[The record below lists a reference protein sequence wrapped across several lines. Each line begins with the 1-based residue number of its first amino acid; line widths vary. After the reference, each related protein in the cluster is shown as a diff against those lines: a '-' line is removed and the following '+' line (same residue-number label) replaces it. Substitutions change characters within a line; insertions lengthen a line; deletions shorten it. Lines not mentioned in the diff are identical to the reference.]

1 MRFNSD
7 AAESTTRSSKI
18 LKIKW
23 FFLLFAAA
31 VLAFQSGDISRVSAN
46 ADPSAALAASITATP
61 LTWNIVGLDSNTPST
76 GPNRFPVG
84 TRICNTGNAS
94 TGIVT
99 ATYLWDSVNA
109 YIALRSGSLST
120 INVGPIAAGSC
131 ADAYFEVDVDK
142 TSGLSPFNT
151 TRKYRVIATDALS
164 GSTAVTP
171 TGRELYVERLISQNR
186 NGVDYIKL
194 NGAAVPAGAGM
205 TLVVGNT
212 YTIELGAHTA
222 TQGYSQLEGFI
233 NFPNT
238 IFQTLG
244 VSTTYTANTSPYVTS
259 PNDKM
264 YANACLWDDDPSSP
278 NYRSCIGGDGKTGG
292 TVITTYTVRIISGGG
307 TNQALSSLLYDFSG
321 SSFHY
326 NSDYSVGARIANI
339 VSPASVTLTK
349 TFTPKAIAPGGTSAM
364 TFKIF
369 NPTSEAFTGVNF
381 TDTFPSGLQVAGT
394 PAISYSGCGS
404 GAFSPVPTSG
414 ATSLA
419 FSGGSLTAN
428 GTCTISVNVTAPAG
442 TYVNTTGN
450 LFINNTT
457 DTGNVGQDTLTVVAA
472 PICTPGQTLATWTMP
487 LAGQGSGG
495 PPPPFTTKAANVT
508 SATATAVATAGSVI
522 STSGNPTNA
531 WGVSGFPKI
540 ASVTGD
546 STPYMEFALDTSKYS
561 GVGIALDYFRDT
573 NWGGGGSDVPTL
585 YVYSSTTGL
594 AGSYSLIY
602 SSPSLTNVWQSS
614 GIATAA
620 ATGAATTYFRITAKG
635 VNSVSSSQLFI
646 DNISMTGCGLPLP
659 PPTISKSFSPP
670 TIAKGTASTL
680 SFTINNTTAGN
691 QALTGIAF
699 TDVIPAGLSIAT
711 ASVTA
716 CAGTLTSTSGTRTIA
731 LTGGSLA
738 AGGSCTFNVSVTG
751 TTEGRYDNITGF
763 ISSTESGTST
773 NYATSTLTVV
783 APPTLGKAFSPA
795 SLLTGSTSSL
805 AFTIT
810 NPNQFTT
817 LTGMGFTDALPAGMT
832 IGTSGP
838 TSTCGGSLSAAPNT
852 ITLTG
857 ATLAAKATCTFSVT
871 VTGSTSGSKLNTT
884 SVITSTEGGNG
895 AAATATL
902 VVNTAAAVL
911 ELNKQISTD
920 GVNWFK
926 FVGVAV
932 GANVYYRFTAYN
944 GGDVP
949 FSAISVSD
957 PTLAG
962 TAVDP
967 ATCVWATPLAVG
979 ATAYCVKGPVAA
991 ISGIH
996 INTATA
1002 QGTSTSGT
1010 ATSSPSSANYATTA
1024 LTIAKN
1030 ATETYFLAA
1039 GNVLHYS
1046 YVVTNTGFAPLLGPV
1061 TVADDKSNNETCPA
1075 VNTVGDLDN
1084 YLDAGESITCTA
1096 TYVVQAA
1103 DVTARSV
1110 TNLASATVAGTTSN
1124 TASKTINLGTDL
1136 SISKSSSPK
1145 AYVAGSSLTYTII
1158 VTNNGPSAVTGA
1170 TVTDTLPAALS
1181 SFTWTCTT
1189 AGSGASCGTAG
1200 PVVGNINALVDLPV
1214 GTQAV
1219 FTVSGTVP
1227 LGTTGTINNTASV
1240 SPPSG
1245 IVDVIPGNNSATDS
1259 NGAGTSADLVIRKTS
1274 SPKPYVAGSAL
1285 TYTITVTNN
1294 GPSSVTGATV
1304 VDSIP
1309 STITGVTWTSS
1320 IMGSA
1325 SVTSG
1330 ATGSGNSLS
1339 ATLNI
1344 GSAFADKV
1352 IFTVTG
1358 TVPADTTGGIS
1369 NTATVTP
1376 PTGTTDLVPGN
1387 NTATD
1392 NNPTGSQADLTITK
1406 TSTPTVYVAGSPLTY
1421 TIVVSNVGPTDA
1433 IGARVQDALP
1443 APVSGF
1449 TWTCSSSGA
1458 GTCLRTSG
1466 TGDIDALVNLPSG
1479 TNVTFTVSGTVP
1491 AGTTG
1496 SLLNTA
1502 TVTPPVGLTD
1512 PVPANNSAMSGNAPT
1527 AAGIAIAGRVMTSDG
1542 RGLRNATVTLT
1553 DSQGMTLRTLS
1564 SSFGYYS
1571 FNDVPAGE
1579 TYIIGV
1585 TSKRFHYASQVVFAF
1600 TDLTETDFVPD
1611 E

>member
-1 MRFNSD
+1 MRLTSKS
-7 AAESTTRSSKI
+7 AESTRRFARI
-18 LKIKW
+18 FKIKW
-23 FFLLFAAA
+23 LLLLVAA
-31 VLAFQSGDISRVSAN
+31 VAMAFQIGDISSVSAN
-46 ADPSAALAASITATP
+46 ADPSAAMAASITATP
-61 LTWNIVGLDSNTPST
+61 LTWNIVGLDSNNPAT

-99 ATYLWDSVNA
+99 ATYIWDSTNA

-120 INVGPIAAGSC
+120 INVGPITAGSC
-131 ADAYFEVDVDK
+131 ADAYFEVDIDK
-142 TSGLSPFNT
+142 TSGLAPLTT
-151 TRKYRVIATDALS
+151 TRKYRVTATDALS

-171 TGRELYVERLISQNR
+171 TGRELFVERLISQNR
-186 NGVDYIKL
+186 NGVDYVKL
-194 NGAAVPAGAGM
+194 NGATIPAGAGM

-244 VSTTYTANTSPYVTS
+244 VSSTYTANTSAYVTS
-259 PNDKM
+259 PNDKL
-264 YANACLWDDDPSSP
+264 YANACLWDEDPNSP
-278 NYRSCIGGDGKTGG
+278 NYRSCVGSDGKSGG
-292 TVITTYTVRIISGGG
+292 TVVTTYTVKIISGGG
-307 TNQALSSLLYDFSG
+307 SSQSLNSLLYDFSG
-321 SSFHY
+321 SSYHY

-349 TFTPKAIAPGGTSAM
+349 TFTPKAITPGGTSAM
-364 TFKIF
+364 TFKIS

-381 TDTFPSGLQVAGT
+381 TDTFPAGLQVAAT

-428 GTCTISVNVTAPAG
+428 GTCTISVNVTASAG

-450 LFINNTT
+450 LFINTSI
-457 DTGNVGQDTLTVVAA
+457 DTGNFGQDTLTAVAA
-472 PICTPGQTLATWTMP
+472 ALCTPGQTLATWTMP
-487 LAGQGSGG
+487 TTGTGSGG

-508 SATATAVATAGSVI
+508 SATAIAVGANGSVI
-522 STSGNPTNA
+522 STSGNPTNS
-531 WGVSGFPKI
+531 WGVTGFPKT
-540 ASVTGD
+540 ATVTGD

-561 GVGIALDYFRDT
+561 GVGISLDFNRDT

-602 SSPSLTNVWQSS
+602 TSTSLTDIWQSS
-614 GIATAA
+614 GPRTAA

-635 VNSVSSSQLFI
+635 VNSVSSSQLFL

-659 PPTISKSFSPP
+659 PPTISKSFSPA
-670 TIAKGTASTL
+670 TVAKGATSTL

-699 TDVIPAGLSIAT
+699 TDVVPAGLSIAT
-711 ASVTA
+711 ASVAA
-716 CAGTLTSTSGTRTIA
+716 CAGTLTSTAGTRTIA

-763 ISSTESGTST
+763 ISSIESGTST

-783 APPTLGKAFSPA
+783 APPTLGKSFSPG

-805 AFTIT
+805 SFTIT

-817 LTGMGFTDALPAGMT
+817 LTGMGFTDALPTGMT

-838 TSTCGGSLSAAPNT
+838 TSTCGGSLSTAPNT

-857 ATLAAKATCTFSVT
+857 ATLAARATCTFSVT
-871 VTGSTSGSKLNTT
+871 VTGATSGTKLNTT
-884 SVITSTEGGNG
+884 SIISSTEGGNG

-902 VVNTAAAVL
+902 VVSTATAVL
-911 ELNKQISTD
+911 DLNKQISKD

-926 FVGVAV
+926 FVGVAA
-932 GANVYYRFTAYN
+932 GASVYYRFTAYN

-949 FSAISVSD
+949 FSAISVTD
-957 PTLAG
+957 PTLTG
-962 TAVDP
+962 TSTDP
-967 ATCVWATPLAVG
+967 ASCVWATPLAVG

-991 ISGIH
+991 VSGTH
-996 INTATA
+996 PNTATA
-1002 QGTSTSGT
+1002 QGTWASGT
-1010 ATSSPSSANYATTA
+1010 ATSSPSTASYATTG

-1030 ATETYFLAA
+1030 AIETYFLAA

-1046 YVVTNTGFAPLLGPV
+1046 YVVTNSGFAPLLGPV
-1061 TVADDKSNNETCPA
+1061 TVADDKSNNETCPT
-1075 VNTVGDLDN
+1075 VNTVGDLDD

-1110 TNLASATVAGTTSN
+1110 TNLASATVSGTTSN
-1124 TASKTINLGTDL
+1124 TASKTVTLGTDL

-1158 VTNNGPSAVTGA
+1158 VTNNGPSVVTGA
-1170 TVTDTLPAALS
+1170 TVADILPAALS
-1181 SFTWTCTT
+1181 SFSWTCTT

-1200 PVVGNINALVDLPV
+1200 PVTGNISSLVDLPV

-1227 LGTTGTINNTASV
+1227 PGTTGTINNTATV
-1240 SPPSG
+1240 SAPSG
-1245 IVDVIPGNNSATDS
+1245 IVDTIPGNNTATDS
-1259 NGAGTSADLVIRKTS
+1259 NGAGTSADLAIRKTS

-1285 TYTITVTNN
+1285 TYTITVSNN

-1304 VDSIP
+1304 ADSIP

-1320 IMGSA
+1320 ITGTA

-1330 ATGSGNSLS
+1330 ATGSGNNLA

-1344 GSAFADKV
+1344 GSNGSDSV

-1358 TVPADTTGGIS
+1358 TVPADTTSGIS

-1376 PTGTTDLVPGN
+1376 PTGTTDQVPGN

-1406 TSTPTVYVAGSPLTY
+1406 TSSPTIYVAGSPLTY
-1421 TIVVSNVGPTDA
+1421 TIVVSNVGPTNA
-1433 IGARVQDALP
+1433 TGARVQDALP
-1443 APVSGF
+1443 SAVSTF
-1449 TWTCSSSGA
+1449 TWTCSSSGG
-1458 GTCLRTSG
+1458 GTCLRASG

-1479 TNVTFTVSGTVP
+1479 TNVTFTVSGTV
-1491 AGTTG
+1491 ASGTTG
-1496 SLLNTA
+1496 ALYNTA
-1502 TVTPPVGLTD
+1502 TVAPPVGLTES
-1512 PVPANNSAMSGNAPT
+1512 VTTNNSSTAGYSPT
-1527 AAGIAIAGRVMTSDG
+1527 AAGVFISGRVLTSDG

-1585 TSKRFHYASQVVFAF
+1585 ASKRFQFTSRVIFAF

-1611 E
+1611 P

>member
-1 MRFNSD
+1 MKFTSEVP
-7 AAESTTRSSKI
+7 ASTIRSAKRI
-18 LKIKW
+18 KVKW
-23 FFLLFAAA
+23 FFLFAAVA
-31 VLAFQSGDISRVSAN
+31 AMAFQLGDISSVSAN
-46 ADPSAALAASITATP
+46 ADQSAALSASITATP
-61 LTWNIVGLDSNTPST
+61 LTWNIVGLDSNSPAT

-84 TRICNTGNAS
+84 TRICNTGTTS

-99 ATYLWDSVNA
+99 ATYVWDSANA

-142 TSGLSPFNT
+142 TAGLLPFNT
-151 TRKYRVIATDALS
+151 ARKYRITATDALS
-164 GSTAVTP
+164 GSTAGTL

-186 NGVDYIKL
+186 NGVDFIKL
-194 NGAAVPAGAGM
+194 NGATIPAGAGM

-244 VSTTYTANTSPYVTS
+244 VSTTYTANTSAYVTS

-264 YANACLWDDDPSSP
+264 YANACLWDENLNSP
-278 NYRSCIGGDGKTGG
+278 NYRSCVGSDGKTGG
-292 TVITTYTVRIISGGG
+292 TIVTTYTVKILSGGG
-307 TNQALSSLLYDFSG
+307 TSQSLNSLLYDFSG

-339 VSPASVTLTK
+339 VSPASVAMNK
-349 TFTPKAIAPGGTSAM
+349 TFTPKAITPGGTSAM
-364 TFKIF
+364 TFKIS

-381 TDTFPSGLQVAGT
+381 TDSFPSGLQVAAT
-394 PAISYSGCGS
+394 PGISYSGCGS

-419 FSGGSLTAN
+419 FSGGSLAAN
-428 GTCTISVNVTAPAG
+428 GTCTISVNVTALAG

-450 LFINNTT
+450 LFINTST
-457 DTGNVGQDTLTVVAA
+457 DTGNFGQDTLTAVAA
-472 PICTPGQTLATWTMP
+472 AACTPGQTLATWTMP

-495 PPPPFTTKAANVT
+495 PPPPFTTKASNVT
-508 SATATAVATAGSVI
+508 SATATSVGATSSVI

-531 WGVSGFPKI
+531 WGVTGFPKN
-540 ASVTGD
+540 AVVNGD
-546 STPYMEFALDTSKYS
+546 STPYMEFALDTSKFS

-573 NWGGGGSDVPTL
+573 SWGSGSDVPTM
-585 YVYSSTTGL
+585 YVYSSTSGL

-602 SSPSLTNVWQSS
+602 TALMSLPSSWQPSGNV
-614 GIATAA
+614 AA
-620 ATGAATTYFRITAKG
+620 ATTGSAVTYFRITAKG
-635 VNSVSSSQLFI
+635 ANNTNSSQLFV
-646 DNISMTGCGLPLP
+646 DNISMTGCGLPVP
-659 PPTISKSFSPP
+659 PPTISKAFTPA
-670 TIAKGTASTL
+670 TIVKGAVSTL
-680 SFTINNTTAGN
+680 SFTINNTATGN

-699 TDVIPAGLSIAT
+699 TDVMPAGLSIAT
-711 ASVTA
+711 ASVAA
-716 CAGTLTSTSGTRTIA
+716 CAGTLATTAGTRTIT

-738 AGGSCTFNVSVTG
+738 AGGSCTFSVPVTG
-751 TTEGRYDNITGF
+751 TTEGRYDNITGY
-763 ISSTESGTST
+763 ISSNESGTST

-783 APPTLGKAFSPA
+783 APPSLGKAFSPA
-795 SLLTGSTSSL
+795 SLLTGSTSGL

-810 NPNQFTT
+810 NPNQFTA

-838 TSTCGGSLSAAPNT
+838 TSTCGGSLSTAPNT

-871 VTGSTSGSKLNTT
+871 VTGASSGSKLNTT

-902 VVNTAAAVL
+902 VVSNAAAVL
-911 ELNKQISTD
+911 DLNKQISKD

-949 FSAISVSD
+949 FSAISVTD

-962 TAVDP
+962 TSADP
-967 ATCVWATPLAVG
+967 ASCVWTTPLAVG
-979 ATAYCVKGPVAA
+979 DTAYCVKGPVAA
-991 ISGIH
+991 VSGTR

-1002 QGTSTSGT
+1002 QGTWASGT
-1010 ATSSPSSANYATTA
+1010 ATSSPSTATYATTA

-1030 ATETYFLAA
+1030 ATENYFLAA

-1046 YVVTNTGFAPLLGPV
+1046 FVVTNTGFAPLLGPV

-1075 VNTVGDLDN
+1075 VNTIGDLDD

-1110 TNLASATVAGTTSN
+1110 TNLASATIDGTTSN
-1124 TASKTINLGTDL
+1124 TASKTITLGTDL
-1136 SISKSSSPK
+1136 AISKSSSPK

-1158 VTNNGPSAVTGA
+1158 VTNNGPSAVTQA
-1170 TVTDTLPAALS
+1170 TVSDTLPAALS

-1189 AGSGASCGTAG
+1189 AGSGASCGTSG
-1200 PVVGNINALVDLPV
+1200 PVTGDINALVDLPV

-1227 LGTTGTINNTASV
+1227 LATTGTINNTASV
-1240 SPPSG
+1240 STPSG

-1259 NGAGTSADLVIRKTS
+1259 NGAGTSADLAIRKTS

-1285 TYTITVTNN
+1285 TYTITVSNS

-1320 IMGSA
+1320 ITGTA
-1325 SVTSG
+1325 AVTSG

-1344 GSAFADKV
+1344 GPAFADKV

-1376 PTGTTDLVPGN
+1376 PTGTNDPVPGN

-1392 NNPTGSQADLTITK
+1392 NNATGSQADLTITK

-1443 APVSGF
+1443 SPVSGF
-1449 TWTCSSSGA
+1449 TWSCSSSGA
-1458 GTCLRTSG
+1458 GTCLRASG
-1466 TGDIDALVNLPSG
+1466 TGDIDALVDLPSG

-1491 AGTTG
+1491 AGTVG
-1496 SLLNTA
+1496 ALINTA

-1512 PVPANNSAMSGNAPT
+1512 TVEFNNSATAGNAPT
-1527 AAGIAIAGRVMTSDG
+1527 AAGISISGRVLTSDG
-1542 RGLRNATVTLT
+1542 RGLRNAFVTLT
-1553 DSQGMTLRTLS
+1553 DSQGMTLRVLS

-1571 FNDVPAGE
+1571 FADVPAGE

-1585 TSKRFHYASQVVFAF
+1585 ASKRFHYTPRVIFAF
-1600 TDLTETDFVPD
+1600 DDLTEPDFVPD